1 MAERGSK
8 KARSVAQENYVAAQY
23 DGVRSRSSGGADN
36 DQGDV
41 RTTTDLI
48 ECKYT
53 GGPGEPIKRPKLL
66 KDMEK
71 VALEAWQEGR
81 EPVVSLRFY
90 DPDSPLSGN
99 DGYIDMTVRLLH
111 DDVHRDR
118 VYAEA
123 RAAEALL

>member
-1 MAERGSK
+1 MALH
-8 KARSVAQENYVAAQY
+8 Y

-41 RTTTDLI
+41 RTTTSLF

-66 KDMEK
+66 KEMEK

-81 EPVVSLRFY
+81 EPVVALRFY
-90 DPDSPLSGN
+90 DPDSRLSGS
-99 DGYIDMTVRLLH
+99 DGYIDMTVRLMH
-111 DDVHRDR
+111 DDVHRNR
-118 VYAEA
+118 VYDEA
-123 RAAEALL
+123 LATEALL

>member
-1 MAERGSK
+1 MAVHYE
-8 KARSVAQENYVAAQY
+8 
-23 DGVRSRSSGGADN
+23 GVRSRSSGGADN

-81 EPVVSLRFY
+81 NPVVSLRFY
-90 DPDSPLSGN
+90 DPNSPLSGN
-99 DGYIDMTVRLLH
+99 DGYIDMTVRLMH
-111 DDVHRDR
+111 DDVHRTR
-118 VYAEA
+118 VYVEA
-123 RAAEALL
+123 RVTEALL